1 MSTIHDAEDK
11 KKIIKDLVTK
21 SIKKGGFIT
30 FDDINDK
37 LSDENFSSDFIEDAI
52 SLLQDSGINVLES
65 SEDEED
71 IPSNSDDSK
80 LDDDDT
86 SPNVTATLVQNDD
99 PVRIYLQDMSSVKLL
114 SRADEIEIA
123 KKIESEKHNMLRTI
137 IETSVTLKVIK
148 VWRDDLSN
156 GALLLREIIDLDAI
170 YNSDFNVVPKEES
183 EESEESA
190 EDVEDSKD
198 ISEDAEYC
206 SDDEKDG
213 DNEDISSV
221 NLNVSIL
228 EMESD
233 LLPKVIVALDEV
245 ITLTNEAL
253 ILRTNSKNFSN
264 ELENLYN
271 QIWSIALQIKLSDA
285 AVARITQELYKI
297 NRSVT
302 LEEANLIAEAR
313 KYNIDRESF
322 YKVYDDVLLKHELK
336 KISLLKIN
344 ENQSSFTGELKN
356 KFLRFI
362 DDNSEHIASTLNG
375 IKQHIQEDNVQEFK
389 ELIKRIQK
397 HEREVSEAKQEMI
410 KANLRLVVS
419 IAKKYSKRGLDLL
432 DLIQEGNIGL
442 MKAVDKFDYKRGYKF
457 STYGTWW
464 VRQSI
469 TRAIPEQS
477 KVVRIPVHM
486 VEIISKINRALR
498 KMTHE
503 MGREPTLE
511 ELSVEL
517 TMPLERI
524 RKVMKIARDPV
535 SLEAPTGKDDSSTFG
550 DCIEDKRVSRPE
562 DAAILADLRGITTNV
577 LATLTP
583 KEERILRMR
592 FGLGKDGKEHT
603 LEEVGKIFNVTP
615 NQLDAVIKHHPDIGK
630 EDLFCIIIGGNDVM
644 VATAYDN
651 TKAEE
656 VLEQA
661 VSEICNALKV
671 LNEHGVKHV
680 VVANAP
686 EVGLIPAFNRD
697 EEAREL
703 ATKLT
708 ESFNAK
714 LAKGL
719 DYMKKSTN
727 LEIKAFDLNSKM
739 RTLYT
744 SLKAQSVVRNFQ
756 YNKPEKR
763 TLLNNDS
770 YNQGA

>member
-1 MSTIHDAEDK
+1 MSIINDAEDK
-11 KKIIKDLVTK
+11 KKIIRDLVTK

-37 LSDENFSSDFIEDAI
+37 LSDENFSSDFIDDAI

-86 SPNVTATLVQNDD
+86 LPNVTATLVQNDD

-123 KKIESEKHNMLRTI
+123 KKIESEKHNMLRAI

-148 VWRDDLSN
+148 VWRDDLSG

-170 YNSDFNVVPKEES
+170 YNSDFNVVAK

-190 EDVEDSKD
+190 EDIEGYKD
-198 ISEDAEYC
+198 ISEDAKDDEYC
-206 SDDEKDG
+206 VGDGEKGDDEKES
-213 DNEDISSV
+213 DNEDINSAS
-221 NLNVSIL
+221 LNVSIL

-233 LLPKVIVALDEV
+233 LLPKVIVALDEI
-245 ITLTNEAL
+245 ITLANEAL
-253 ILRTNSKNFSN
+253 VLRKNSKDSSD
-264 ELENLYN
+264 ELESLYN

-285 AVARITQELYKI
+285 AIARITQELYKI
-297 NRSVT
+297 NRSIT
-302 LEEANLIAEAR
+302 LDEANLIAEAR

-322 YKVYDDVLLKHELK
+322 YKIYDDVLLKHESK
-336 KISLLKIN
+336 EISLLKIN

-362 DDNSEHIASTLNG
+362 DDNSEYIASALNG
-375 IKQHIQEDNVQEFK
+375 IKHYIQEDNVQEFK
-389 ELIKRIQK
+389 ELIRRIQK

-464 VRQSI
+464 IRQSI

-503 MGREPTLE
+503 MGKEPTLE

-603 LEEVGKIFNVTP
+603 LEEVGKIFNVTRERIR
-615 NQLDAVIKHHPDIGK
+615 QIEAKALRKLKHP
-630 EDLFCIIIGGNDVM
+630 
-644 VATAYDN
+644 
-651 TKAEE
+651 
-656 VLEQA
+656 
-661 VSEICNALKV
+661 S
-671 LNEHGVKHV
+671 
-680 VVANAP
+680 
-686 EVGLIPAFNRD
+686 R
-697 EEAREL
+697 AR
-703 ATKLT
+703 KLRG
-708 ESFNAK
+708 F
-714 LAKGL
+714 
-719 DYMKKSTN
+719 
-727 LEIKAFDLNSKM
+727 F
-739 RTLYT
+739 
-744 SLKAQSVVRNFQ
+744 
-756 YNKPEKR
+756 
-763 TLLNNDS
+763 
-770 YNQGA
+770 

>member
-1 MSTIHDAEDK
+1 MSTINDAEDK

-37 LSDENFSSDFIEDAI
+37 LSDENFSSDFIDDAI

-123 KKIESEKHNMLRTI
+123 KKIESEKHNMLRAI

-190 EDVEDSKD
+190 EDVEDSED
-198 ISEDAEYC
+198 VSEDAEYC
-206 SDDEKDG
+206 SDDEKDSKKSDDEKDG
-213 DNEDISSV
+213 NNEDISSV

-233 LLPKVIVALDEV
+233 LLPKVIVALDEI

-253 ILRTNSKNFSN
+253 ILRKNSKNFSN

-297 NRSVT
+297 NRSIT

-313 KYNIDRESF
+313 KYDIDRESF

-362 DDNSEHIASTLNG
+362 DNNSEHIASTLNG

-603 LEEVGKIFNVTP
+603 LEEVGKIFNVTRERIR
-615 NQLDAVIKHHPDIGK
+615 QIEAKALRKLKHP
-630 EDLFCIIIGGNDVM
+630 
-644 VATAYDN
+644 
-651 TKAEE
+651 
-656 VLEQA
+656 
-661 VSEICNALKV
+661 S
-671 LNEHGVKHV
+671 
-680 VVANAP
+680 
-686 EVGLIPAFNRD
+686 R
-697 EEAREL
+697 AR
-703 ATKLT
+703 KLRG
-708 ESFNAK
+708 F
-714 LAKGL
+714 
-719 DYMKKSTN
+719 
-727 LEIKAFDLNSKM
+727 F
-739 RTLYT
+739 
-744 SLKAQSVVRNFQ
+744 
-756 YNKPEKR
+756 
-763 TLLNNDS
+763 
-770 YNQGA
+770 

>member
-1 MSTIHDAEDK
+1 MSTINDAEDK
-11 KKIIKDLVTK
+11 KKIIKGLVTK

-37 LSDENFSSDFIEDAI
+37 LSDENFSSDFIDDAI

-123 KKIESEKHNMLRTI
+123 KKIESEKHNMLRAI

-190 EDVEDSKD
+190 EDVEDSED
-198 ISEDAEYC
+198 VSEDAEYC
-206 SDDEKDG
+206 SDDEKDSKKSDDEKDG
-213 DNEDISSV
+213 NNEDISSV

-233 LLPKVIVALDEV
+233 LLPKVIVALDEI

-253 ILRTNSKNFSN
+253 ILRKNSKNFSN

-297 NRSVT
+297 NRSIT

-313 KYNIDRESF
+313 KYDIDRESF

-603 LEEVGKIFNVTP
+603 LEEVGKIFNVTRERIR
-615 NQLDAVIKHHPDIGK
+615 QIEAKALRKLKHP
-630 EDLFCIIIGGNDVM
+630 
-644 VATAYDN
+644 
-651 TKAEE
+651 
-656 VLEQA
+656 
-661 VSEICNALKV
+661 S
-671 LNEHGVKHV
+671 
-680 VVANAP
+680 
-686 EVGLIPAFNRD
+686 R
-697 EEAREL
+697 AR
-703 ATKLT
+703 KLRG
-708 ESFNAK
+708 F
-714 LAKGL
+714 
-719 DYMKKSTN
+719 
-727 LEIKAFDLNSKM
+727 F
-739 RTLYT
+739 
-744 SLKAQSVVRNFQ
+744 
-756 YNKPEKR
+756 
-763 TLLNNDS
+763 
-770 YNQGA
+770 

>member
-1 MSTIHDAEDK
+1 MSTINDAEDK
-11 KKIIKDLVTK
+11 KKIIRDLVTK
-21 SIKKGGFIT
+21 SIKKGGFVT

-37 LSDENFSSDFIEDAI
+37 LSDENFSSDFIDDAI

-71 IPSNSDDSK
+71 IPANGDDSK

-86 SPNVTATLVQNDD
+86 SPSVTATLVQNDD

-123 KKIESEKHNMLRTI
+123 KKIESEKHNMLRAI

-148 VWRDDLSN
+148 VWRDDLSS

-183 EESEESA
+183 KESA
-190 EDVEDSKD
+190 EDVEDSED
-198 ISEDAEYC
+198 VSEDAEYC
-206 SDDEKDG
+206 SDDEKDSKKSDDEKDG
-213 DNEDISSV
+213 DNEDINSA

-233 LLPKVIVALDEV
+233 LLPKVIVALDEI

-253 ILRTNSKNFSN
+253 VLRKNSKDSSD
-264 ELENLYN
+264 ELENLYS

-297 NRSVT
+297 NRSIT

-375 IKQHIQEDNVQEFK
+375 IKQHIQEDSVQEFK
-389 ELIKRIQK
+389 ELIRRIQK

-603 LEEVGKIFNVTP
+603 LEEVGKIFNVTRERIR
-615 NQLDAVIKHHPDIGK
+615 QIEAKALRKLKHP
-630 EDLFCIIIGGNDVM
+630 
-644 VATAYDN
+644 
-651 TKAEE
+651 
-656 VLEQA
+656 
-661 VSEICNALKV
+661 S
-671 LNEHGVKHV
+671 
-680 VVANAP
+680 
-686 EVGLIPAFNRD
+686 R
-697 EEAREL
+697 AR
-703 ATKLT
+703 KLRG
-708 ESFNAK
+708 F
-714 LAKGL
+714 
-719 DYMKKSTN
+719 
-727 LEIKAFDLNSKM
+727 F
-739 RTLYT
+739 
-744 SLKAQSVVRNFQ
+744 
-756 YNKPEKR
+756 
-763 TLLNNDS
+763 
-770 YNQGA
+770 

>member
-1 MSTIHDAEDK
+1 MSTINDAEDK

-37 LSDENFSSDFIEDAI
+37 LSDENFSSDFIDDAI

-123 KKIESEKHNMLRTI
+123 KKIESEKHNMLRAI

-190 EDVEDSKD
+190 EDVEDSED
-198 ISEDAEYC
+198 VSEDAEYC
-206 SDDEKDG
+206 SDDEKDSKKSDDEKDG
-213 DNEDISSV
+213 NNEDISSV

-233 LLPKVIVALDEV
+233 LLPKVIVALDEI

-253 ILRTNSKNFSN
+253 ILRKNSKNFSN

-297 NRSVT
+297 NRSIT
-302 LEEANLIAEAR
+302 LEETNLIAEAR
-313 KYNIDRESF
+313 KYDIDRESF

-603 LEEVGKIFNVTP
+603 LEEVGKIFNVTRERIR
-615 NQLDAVIKHHPDIGK
+615 QIEAKALRKLKHP
-630 EDLFCIIIGGNDVM
+630 
-644 VATAYDN
+644 
-651 TKAEE
+651 
-656 VLEQA
+656 
-661 VSEICNALKV
+661 S
-671 LNEHGVKHV
+671 
-680 VVANAP
+680 
-686 EVGLIPAFNRD
+686 R
-697 EEAREL
+697 AR
-703 ATKLT
+703 KLRG
-708 ESFNAK
+708 F
-714 LAKGL
+714 
-719 DYMKKSTN
+719 
-727 LEIKAFDLNSKM
+727 F
-739 RTLYT
+739 
-744 SLKAQSVVRNFQ
+744 
-756 YNKPEKR
+756 
-763 TLLNNDS
+763 
-770 YNQGA
+770 

>member
-1 MSTIHDAEDK
+1 MSTINDAEDK

-37 LSDENFSSDFIEDAI
+37 LSDENFSSDFIDDAI

-123 KKIESEKHNMLRTI
+123 KKIESEKHNMLRAI

-156 GALLLREIIDLDAI
+156 GALLLREIIDLDAM

-190 EDVEDSKD
+190 EDVEDSED
-198 ISEDAEYC
+198 VSEDAEYC

-213 DNEDISSV
+213 NNEDISSV

-233 LLPKVIVALDEV
+233 LLPKVIVALDEI

-253 ILRTNSKNFSN
+253 ILRKNSKNFSN

-297 NRSVT
+297 NRSIT

-313 KYNIDRESF
+313 KYDIDRESF

-362 DDNSEHIASTLNG
+362 DDKSEHIASTLNG

-477 KVVRIPVHM
+477 KGVRIPVHM

-603 LEEVGKIFNVTP
+603 LEEVGKIFNVTRERIR
-615 NQLDAVIKHHPDIGK
+615 QIEAKELRKLKH
-630 EDLFCIIIGGNDVM
+630 
-644 VATAYDN
+644 
-651 TKAEE
+651 
-656 VLEQA
+656 Q
-661 VSEICNALKV
+661 S
-671 LNEHGVKHV
+671 
-680 VVANAP
+680 
-686 EVGLIPAFNRD
+686 R
-697 EEAREL
+697 AR
-703 ATKLT
+703 KLRG
-708 ESFNAK
+708 F
-714 LAKGL
+714 
-719 DYMKKSTN
+719 
-727 LEIKAFDLNSKM
+727 F
-739 RTLYT
+739 
-744 SLKAQSVVRNFQ
+744 
-756 YNKPEKR
+756 
-763 TLLNNDS
+763 
-770 YNQGA
+770 

>member
-1 MSTIHDAEDK
+1 MSTINDAEDK

-37 LSDENFSSDFIEDAI
+37 LSDENFSSDFIDDTI

-123 KKIESEKHNMLRTI
+123 KKIESEKHNMLRAI

-190 EDVEDSKD
+190 EDVEDSED
-198 ISEDAEYC
+198 VSEDAEYC

-213 DNEDISSV
+213 NNEDISSV

-253 ILRTNSKNFSN
+253 ILRKNSKNFSN

-285 AVARITQELYKI
+285 SVARITQELYKI

-336 KISLLKIN
+336 EISLLKIN

-375 IKQHIQEDNVQEFK
+375 IKQHIQKDNVQEFK
-389 ELIKRIQK
+389 ELIRRIQK

-603 LEEVGKIFNVTP
+603 LEEVGKIFNVTRERIR
-615 NQLDAVIKHHPDIGK
+615 QIEAKALRKLKHP
-630 EDLFCIIIGGNDVM
+630 
-644 VATAYDN
+644 
-651 TKAEE
+651 
-656 VLEQA
+656 
-661 VSEICNALKV
+661 S
-671 LNEHGVKHV
+671 
-680 VVANAP
+680 
-686 EVGLIPAFNRD
+686 R
-697 EEAREL
+697 AR
-703 ATKLT
+703 KLRG
-708 ESFNAK
+708 F
-714 LAKGL
+714 
-719 DYMKKSTN
+719 
-727 LEIKAFDLNSKM
+727 F
-739 RTLYT
+739 
-744 SLKAQSVVRNFQ
+744 
-756 YNKPEKR
+756 
-763 TLLNNDS
+763 
-770 YNQGA
+770 

>member
-1 MSTIHDAEDK
+1 MSTINDAEDK

-37 LSDENFSSDFIEDAI
+37 LSDENFSSDFIDDAI

-123 KKIESEKHNMLRTI
+123 KKIESEKHNMLRAI

-190 EDVEDSKD
+190 EDVEDSED
-198 ISEDAEYC
+198 VSEDAEYC
-206 SDDEKDG
+206 SDDEKDSKKSDDEKDG
-213 DNEDISSV
+213 NNEDISSV

-233 LLPKVIVALDEV
+233 LLPKVIVALDEI

-253 ILRTNSKNFSN
+253 ILRKNSKNFSN

-297 NRSVT
+297 NRSIT

-313 KYNIDRESF
+313 KYDIDRESF

-524 RKVMKIARDPV
+524 RKVMKITRDPV

-603 LEEVGKIFNVTP
+603 LEEVGKIFNVTRERIR
-615 NQLDAVIKHHPDIGK
+615 QIEAKALRKLKHP
-630 EDLFCIIIGGNDVM
+630 
-644 VATAYDN
+644 
-651 TKAEE
+651 
-656 VLEQA
+656 
-661 VSEICNALKV
+661 S
-671 LNEHGVKHV
+671 
-680 VVANAP
+680 
-686 EVGLIPAFNRD
+686 R
-697 EEAREL
+697 AR
-703 ATKLT
+703 KLRG
-708 ESFNAK
+708 F
-714 LAKGL
+714 
-719 DYMKKSTN
+719 
-727 LEIKAFDLNSKM
+727 F
-739 RTLYT
+739 
-744 SLKAQSVVRNFQ
+744 
-756 YNKPEKR
+756 
-763 TLLNNDS
+763 
-770 YNQGA
+770 

>member
-30 FDDINDK
+30 FDDVNDK
-37 LSDENFSSDFIEDAI
+37 LSDENFSSDFIDDAI

-71 IPSNSDDSK
+71 IPSSSDDSK
-80 LDDDDT
+80 LDDDDI

-123 KKIESEKHNMLRTI
+123 KKIESEKHNMLRAI

-206 SDDEKDG
+206 SDDEKDSKKSDDEKDG
-213 DNEDISSV
+213 NNEDISSV

-253 ILRTNSKNFSN
+253 ILRKNSKNFSN

-336 KISLLKIN
+336 EISLLKIN

-389 ELIKRIQK
+389 ELIRRIQK

-603 LEEVGKIFNVTP
+603 LEEVGKIFNVTRERIR
-615 NQLDAVIKHHPDIGK
+615 QIEAKALRKLKHP
-630 EDLFCIIIGGNDVM
+630 
-644 VATAYDN
+644 
-651 TKAEE
+651 
-656 VLEQA
+656 
-661 VSEICNALKV
+661 S
-671 LNEHGVKHV
+671 
-680 VVANAP
+680 
-686 EVGLIPAFNRD
+686 R
-697 EEAREL
+697 AR
-703 ATKLT
+703 KLRG
-708 ESFNAK
+708 F
-714 LAKGL
+714 
-719 DYMKKSTN
+719 
-727 LEIKAFDLNSKM
+727 F
-739 RTLYT
+739 
-744 SLKAQSVVRNFQ
+744 
-756 YNKPEKR
+756 
-763 TLLNNDS
+763 
-770 YNQGA
+770 

>member
-1 MSTIHDAEDK
+1 MSTINDAEDK
-11 KKIIKDLVTK
+11 KKIIRDLVTK
-21 SIKKGGFIT
+21 SIKKGGFVT

-37 LSDENFSSDFIEDAI
+37 LSDENFSSDFIDDAI

-123 KKIESEKHNMLRTI
+123 KKIESEKHNMLRAI

-148 VWRDDLSN
+148 VWRDDLSS
-156 GALLLREIIDLDAI
+156 GGLLLREIIDLDAI

-183 EESEESA
+183 EESA
-190 EDVEDSKD
+190 EDVEDSED
-198 ISEDAEYC
+198 VSEDAEYC
-206 SDDEKDG
+206 SDDEKDSKKSDDEKDG
-213 DNEDISSV
+213 DNEDINSA

-233 LLPKVIVALDEV
+233 LLPKVIVALDEI

-253 ILRTNSKNFSN
+253 VLRKNSKDSSD
-264 ELENLYN
+264 ELENLYS

-297 NRSVT
+297 NRSIT

-313 KYNIDRESF
+313 KYDIDRESF

-592 FGLGKDGKEHT
+592 F
-603 LEEVGKIFNVTP
+603 
-615 NQLDAVIKHHPDIGK
+615 
-630 EDLFCIIIGGNDVM
+630 
-644 VATAYDN
+644 
-651 TKAEE
+651 
-656 VLEQA
+656 
-661 VSEICNALKV
+661 AL
-671 LNEHGVKHV
+671 VKM
-680 VVANAP
+680 
-686 EVGLIPAFNRD
+686 GRSIP
-697 EEAREL
+697 
-703 ATKLT
+703 
-708 ESFNAK
+708 
-714 LAKGL
+714 
-719 DYMKKSTN
+719 
-727 LEIKAFDLNSKM
+727 
-739 RTLYT
+739 
-744 SLKAQSVVRNFQ
+744 
-756 YNKPEKR
+756 
-763 TLLNNDS
+763 
-770 YNQGA
+770 

>member
-1 MSTIHDAEDK
+1 MSTINDAEDK

-37 LSDENFSSDFIEDAI
+37 LSDENFSSDFIDDAI

-123 KKIESEKHNMLRTI
+123 KKIESGKHNMLRAI

-156 GALLLREIIDLDAI
+156 GALLLREIIDLDAM

-190 EDVEDSKD
+190 EDVEDSED
-198 ISEDAEYC
+198 VSEDAEYC

-213 DNEDISSV
+213 NNEDISSV

-233 LLPKVIVALDEV
+233 LLPKVIVALDEI

-253 ILRTNSKNFSN
+253 ILRKNSKNFSN

-297 NRSVT
+297 NRSIT

-313 KYNIDRESF
+313 KYDIDRESF

-362 DDNSEHIASTLNG
+362 DDKSEHIASTLNG

-442 MKAVDKFDYKRGYKF
+442 MEAVDKFDYKRGYKF

-603 LEEVGKIFNVTP
+603 LEEVGKIFNVTRERIR
-615 NQLDAVIKHHPDIGK
+615 QIEAKALRKLKHP
-630 EDLFCIIIGGNDVM
+630 
-644 VATAYDN
+644 
-651 TKAEE
+651 
-656 VLEQA
+656 
-661 VSEICNALKV
+661 S
-671 LNEHGVKHV
+671 
-680 VVANAP
+680 
-686 EVGLIPAFNRD
+686 R
-697 EEAREL
+697 AR
-703 ATKLT
+703 KLRG
-708 ESFNAK
+708 F
-714 LAKGL
+714 
-719 DYMKKSTN
+719 
-727 LEIKAFDLNSKM
+727 F
-739 RTLYT
+739 
-744 SLKAQSVVRNFQ
+744 
-756 YNKPEKR
+756 
-763 TLLNNDS
+763 
-770 YNQGA
+770 

>member
-1 MSTIHDAEDK
+1 D
-11 KKIIKDLVTK
+11 
-21 SIKKGGFIT
+21 
-30 FDDINDK
+30 
-37 LSDENFSSDFIEDAI
+37 DAI

-80 LDDDDT
+80 LDDDDI

-123 KKIESEKHNMLRTI
+123 KKIESEKHNMLRAI

-148 VWRDDLSN
+148 VWRDDLSS

-183 EESEESA
+183 EESA
-190 EDVEDSKD
+190 EDVEDSED
-198 ISEDAEYC
+198 VSEDAEYC
-206 SDDEKDG
+206 SDDEKDSKRSDDEKDG
-213 DNEDISSV
+213 DNEDINSA

-233 LLPKVIVALDEV
+233 LLPKVIVALDEI

-253 ILRTNSKNFSN
+253 VLRKNSKDSSD
-264 ELENLYN
+264 ELENLYS

-297 NRSVT
+297 NRSIT

-313 KYNIDRESF
+313 KYDIDRESF
-322 YKVYDDVLLKHELK
+322 YKVYDDMLLKHELK

-344 ENQSSFTGELKN
+344 ENQPSFTGELKN

-389 ELIKRIQK
+389 ELIRRIQK

-442 MKAVDKFDYKRGYKF
+442 IKAVDKFDYKRGYKF

-603 LEEVGKIFNVTP
+603 LEEVGKTFNVTRERIR
-615 NQLDAVIKHHPDIGK
+615 QIEAKALRKLKHP
-630 EDLFCIIIGGNDVM
+630 
-644 VATAYDN
+644 
-651 TKAEE
+651 
-656 VLEQA
+656 
-661 VSEICNALKV
+661 S
-671 LNEHGVKHV
+671 
-680 VVANAP
+680 
-686 EVGLIPAFNRD
+686 R
-697 EEAREL
+697 AR
-703 ATKLT
+703 KLRG
-708 ESFNAK
+708 F
-714 LAKGL
+714 
-719 DYMKKSTN
+719 
-727 LEIKAFDLNSKM
+727 F
-739 RTLYT
+739 
-744 SLKAQSVVRNFQ
+744 
-756 YNKPEKR
+756 
-763 TLLNNDS
+763 
-770 YNQGA
+770 

>member
-1 MSTIHDAEDK
+1 MSTINDAEDK

-37 LSDENFSSDFIEDAI
+37 LSDENFSSDFIDDAI

-123 KKIESEKHNMLRTI
+123 KKIESEKHNMLRAI

-156 GALLLREIIDLDAI
+156 GALLLREIIDLDAM

-190 EDVEDSKD
+190 EDVEDSED
-198 ISEDAEYC
+198 VSEDAEYC

-213 DNEDISSV
+213 NNEDISSV

-233 LLPKVIVALDEV
+233 LLPKVIVALDEI

-253 ILRTNSKNFSN
+253 ILRKNSKNFSN

-297 NRSVT
+297 NRSIT

-313 KYNIDRESF
+313 KYDIDRESF

-603 LEEVGKIFNVTP
+603 LEEVGKIFNVTRERIR
-615 NQLDAVIKHHPDIGK
+615 QIEAKALRKLKHP
-630 EDLFCIIIGGNDVM
+630 
-644 VATAYDN
+644 
-651 TKAEE
+651 
-656 VLEQA
+656 
-661 VSEICNALKV
+661 S
-671 LNEHGVKHV
+671 
-680 VVANAP
+680 
-686 EVGLIPAFNRD
+686 R
-697 EEAREL
+697 AR
-703 ATKLT
+703 KLRG
-708 ESFNAK
+708 F
-714 LAKGL
+714 
-719 DYMKKSTN
+719 
-727 LEIKAFDLNSKM
+727 F
-739 RTLYT
+739 
-744 SLKAQSVVRNFQ
+744 
-756 YNKPEKR
+756 
-763 TLLNNDS
+763 
-770 YNQGA
+770 

>member
-1 MSTIHDAEDK
+1 MSTINDAEDK

-37 LSDENFSSDFIEDAI
+37 LSDENFSSDFIDDAI

-123 KKIESEKHNMLRTI
+123 KKIESEKHNMLRAI

-190 EDVEDSKD
+190 EDVEDSENV
-198 ISEDAEYC
+198 SEDAEYC
-206 SDDEKDG
+206 SDDEKDSKKSDDEKDG
-213 DNEDISSV
+213 NNEDISSV

-233 LLPKVIVALDEV
+233 LLPKVMVALDEI

-253 ILRTNSKNFSN
+253 ILRKNSKNFSN

-297 NRSVT
+297 NRSIT

-313 KYNIDRESF
+313 KYDMDRESF

-603 LEEVGKIFNVTP
+603 LEEVGKIFNVTRERIR
-615 NQLDAVIKHHPDIGK
+615 QIEAKALRKLKHP
-630 EDLFCIIIGGNDVM
+630 
-644 VATAYDN
+644 
-651 TKAEE
+651 
-656 VLEQA
+656 
-661 VSEICNALKV
+661 S
-671 LNEHGVKHV
+671 
-680 VVANAP
+680 
-686 EVGLIPAFNRD
+686 R
-697 EEAREL
+697 AR
-703 ATKLT
+703 KLRG
-708 ESFNAK
+708 F
-714 LAKGL
+714 
-719 DYMKKSTN
+719 
-727 LEIKAFDLNSKM
+727 F
-739 RTLYT
+739 
-744 SLKAQSVVRNFQ
+744 
-756 YNKPEKR
+756 
-763 TLLNNDS
+763 
-770 YNQGA
+770 

>member
-1 MSTIHDAEDK
+1 MSTINDAEDK

-37 LSDENFSSDFIEDAI
+37 LSDENFSSDFIDDAI

-123 KKIESEKHNMLRTI
+123 KKIESEKHNMLRAI

-190 EDVEDSKD
+190 EDVEDSED
-198 ISEDAEYC
+198 VSEDAEYC
-206 SDDEKDG
+206 SDDEKDSKKSDDEKDSKKSDDEKDG
-213 DNEDISSV
+213 NNEDISSV

-233 LLPKVIVALDEV
+233 LLPKVIVALDEI

-253 ILRTNSKNFSN
+253 ILRKNSKNFSN

-297 NRSVT
+297 NRSIT

-313 KYNIDRESF
+313 KYDIDRESF

-603 LEEVGKIFNVTP
+603 LEEVGKIFNVTRERIR
-615 NQLDAVIKHHPDIGK
+615 QIEAKALRKLKHP
-630 EDLFCIIIGGNDVM
+630 
-644 VATAYDN
+644 
-651 TKAEE
+651 
-656 VLEQA
+656 
-661 VSEICNALKV
+661 S
-671 LNEHGVKHV
+671 
-680 VVANAP
+680 
-686 EVGLIPAFNRD
+686 R
-697 EEAREL
+697 AR
-703 ATKLT
+703 KLRG
-708 ESFNAK
+708 F
-714 LAKGL
+714 
-719 DYMKKSTN
+719 
-727 LEIKAFDLNSKM
+727 F
-739 RTLYT
+739 
-744 SLKAQSVVRNFQ
+744 
-756 YNKPEKR
+756 
-763 TLLNNDS
+763 
-770 YNQGA
+770 

>member
-1 MSTIHDAEDK
+1 MSTINDAEDK
-11 KKIIKDLVTK
+11 KKIIRDLVTK
-21 SIKKGGFIT
+21 SIKKGGFVT

-37 LSDENFSSDFIEDAI
+37 LSDENFSSDFIDDAI

-71 IPSNSDDSK
+71 VPSNSDDSK

-123 KKIESEKHNMLRTI
+123 KKIESEKHNMLRAI

-148 VWRDDLSN
+148 VWRDDLSS
-156 GALLLREIIDLDAI
+156 GALLLREIIALDAI

-183 EESEESA
+183 EESA
-190 EDVEDSKD
+190 EDVEDSED
-198 ISEDAEYC
+198 VSEDAEYC
-206 SDDEKDG
+206 SDDEKDSKKSDDEKDG

-233 LLPKVIVALDEV
+233 LLPKVIVALDEI

-253 ILRTNSKNFSN
+253 ILRKNSKNFSN
-264 ELENLYN
+264 ELEILYN
-271 QIWSIALQIKLSDA
+271 QIWSMALQIKLSDA

-297 NRSVT
+297 NRSIT
-302 LEEANLIAEAR
+302 LDEANLIAEAR
-313 KYNIDRESF
+313 KYDINRESF

-336 KISLLKIN
+336 EISLLKIN
-344 ENQSSFTGELKN
+344 ENQSSFTGESKN

-389 ELIKRIQK
+389 ELIRRIQK

-603 LEEVGKIFNVTP
+603 LEEVGKIFNVTRERIR
-615 NQLDAVIKHHPDIGK
+615 QIEAKALRKLKHP
-630 EDLFCIIIGGNDVM
+630 
-644 VATAYDN
+644 
-651 TKAEE
+651 
-656 VLEQA
+656 
-661 VSEICNALKV
+661 S
-671 LNEHGVKHV
+671 
-680 VVANAP
+680 
-686 EVGLIPAFNRD
+686 R
-697 EEAREL
+697 AR
-703 ATKLT
+703 KLRG
-708 ESFNAK
+708 F
-714 LAKGL
+714 
-719 DYMKKSTN
+719 
-727 LEIKAFDLNSKM
+727 F
-739 RTLYT
+739 
-744 SLKAQSVVRNFQ
+744 
-756 YNKPEKR
+756 
-763 TLLNNDS
+763 
-770 YNQGA
+770 

>member
-1 MSTIHDAEDK
+1 MSTINDAEDK

-37 LSDENFSSDFIEDAI
+37 LSDENFSSDFIDDAI

-123 KKIESEKHNMLRTI
+123 KKIESEKHNMLRAI

-190 EDVEDSKD
+190 EDVEDSED
-198 ISEDAEYC
+198 VSEDAEYC
-206 SDDEKDG
+206 SDDEKDSKKSDDEKDG
-213 DNEDISSV
+213 NNEDISSV

-233 LLPKVIVALDEV
+233 LLPKVIVALDEI

-253 ILRTNSKNFSN
+253 ILRKNSKNFSN

-297 NRSVT
+297 NRSIT

-313 KYNIDRESF
+313 KYDIDRESF

-432 DLIQEGNIGL
+432 DLVQEGNIGL

-603 LEEVGKIFNVTP
+603 LEEVGKIFNVTRERIR
-615 NQLDAVIKHHPDIGK
+615 QIEAKALRKLKHP
-630 EDLFCIIIGGNDVM
+630 
-644 VATAYDN
+644 
-651 TKAEE
+651 
-656 VLEQA
+656 
-661 VSEICNALKV
+661 S
-671 LNEHGVKHV
+671 
-680 VVANAP
+680 
-686 EVGLIPAFNRD
+686 R
-697 EEAREL
+697 AR
-703 ATKLT
+703 KLRG
-708 ESFNAK
+708 F
-714 LAKGL
+714 
-719 DYMKKSTN
+719 
-727 LEIKAFDLNSKM
+727 F
-739 RTLYT
+739 
-744 SLKAQSVVRNFQ
+744 
-756 YNKPEKR
+756 
-763 TLLNNDS
+763 
-770 YNQGA
+770 

>member
-1 MSTIHDAEDK
+1 MSTINDAEDK

-37 LSDENFSSDFIEDAI
+37 LSDENFSSDFIDDAT

-123 KKIESEKHNMLRTI
+123 KKIESEKHNMLRAI

-190 EDVEDSKD
+190 EDVEDSED
-198 ISEDAEYC
+198 VSEDAEYC
-206 SDDEKDG
+206 SDDEKDSKKSDDEKDG
-213 DNEDISSV
+213 NNEDISSV

-233 LLPKVIVALDEV
+233 LLPKVIVALDEI

-253 ILRTNSKNFSN
+253 ILRKNSKNFSN

-271 QIWSIALQIKLSDA
+271 QVWSIALQIKLSDA

-297 NRSVT
+297 NRSIT

-313 KYNIDRESF
+313 KYDIDRESF

-603 LEEVGKIFNVTP
+603 LEEVGKIFNVTRERIR
-615 NQLDAVIKHHPDIGK
+615 QIEAKALRKLKHP
-630 EDLFCIIIGGNDVM
+630 
-644 VATAYDN
+644 
-651 TKAEE
+651 
-656 VLEQA
+656 
-661 VSEICNALKV
+661 S
-671 LNEHGVKHV
+671 
-680 VVANAP
+680 
-686 EVGLIPAFNRD
+686 R
-697 EEAREL
+697 AR
-703 ATKLT
+703 KLRG
-708 ESFNAK
+708 F
-714 LAKGL
+714 
-719 DYMKKSTN
+719 
-727 LEIKAFDLNSKM
+727 F
-739 RTLYT
+739 
-744 SLKAQSVVRNFQ
+744 
-756 YNKPEKR
+756 
-763 TLLNNDS
+763 
-770 YNQGA
+770 

>member
-1 MSTIHDAEDK
+1 MSTINDAEDK

-37 LSDENFSSDFIEDAI
+37 LSDENFSSDFIDDAI

-123 KKIESEKHNMLRTI
+123 KKIESEKHNMLRAI

-156 GALLLREIIDLDAI
+156 GALLLREIIDLDAM

-190 EDVEDSKD
+190 EDVEDSED
-198 ISEDAEYC
+198 VSEDAEYC

-213 DNEDISSV
+213 NNEDISSV

-233 LLPKVIVALDEV
+233 LLPKGIVALDEI
-245 ITLTNEAL
+245 ITLTNEAV
-253 ILRTNSKNFSN
+253 ILRKNSKNFSN

-297 NRSVT
+297 NRSIT

-313 KYNIDRESF
+313 KYDIDRESF

-362 DDNSEHIASTLNG
+362 DDKSEHIASTLNG

-464 VRQSI
+464 GRQSI

-592 FGLGKDGKEHT
+592 FGLGKEGKEHT
-603 LEEVGKIFNVTP
+603 LEEVGKIFNVTRERIR
-615 NQLDAVIKHHPDIGK
+615 QIEAKALRKLKHP
-630 EDLFCIIIGGNDVM
+630 
-644 VATAYDN
+644 
-651 TKAEE
+651 
-656 VLEQA
+656 
-661 VSEICNALKV
+661 S
-671 LNEHGVKHV
+671 
-680 VVANAP
+680 
-686 EVGLIPAFNRD
+686 R
-697 EEAREL
+697 AR
-703 ATKLT
+703 KLRG
-708 ESFNAK
+708 F
-714 LAKGL
+714 
-719 DYMKKSTN
+719 
-727 LEIKAFDLNSKM
+727 F
-739 RTLYT
+739 
-744 SLKAQSVVRNFQ
+744 
-756 YNKPEKR
+756 
-763 TLLNNDS
+763 
-770 YNQGA
+770 

>member
-1 MSTIHDAEDK
+1 MSTINDAEDK

-37 LSDENFSSDFIEDAI
+37 LSDENFSSDSIDDAI

-123 KKIESEKHNMLRTI
+123 KKIESGKHNMLRAI

-190 EDVEDSKD
+190 EDVEDSED
-198 ISEDAEYC
+198 VSEDAEYC
-206 SDDEKDG
+206 SDDEKDSKKSDDEKDG
-213 DNEDISSV
+213 NNEDISSV

-233 LLPKVIVALDEV
+233 LLPKVIVALDEI

-253 ILRTNSKNFSN
+253 ILRKNSKNFSN

-297 NRSVT
+297 NRSIT

-313 KYNIDRESF
+313 KYDIDRESF

-603 LEEVGKIFNVTP
+603 LEEVGKIFNVTRERIR
-615 NQLDAVIKHHPDIGK
+615 QIEAKALRKLKHP
-630 EDLFCIIIGGNDVM
+630 
-644 VATAYDN
+644 
-651 TKAEE
+651 
-656 VLEQA
+656 
-661 VSEICNALKV
+661 S
-671 LNEHGVKHV
+671 
-680 VVANAP
+680 
-686 EVGLIPAFNRD
+686 R
-697 EEAREL
+697 AR
-703 ATKLT
+703 KLRG
-708 ESFNAK
+708 F
-714 LAKGL
+714 
-719 DYMKKSTN
+719 
-727 LEIKAFDLNSKM
+727 F
-739 RTLYT
+739 
-744 SLKAQSVVRNFQ
+744 
-756 YNKPEKR
+756 
-763 TLLNNDS
+763 
-770 YNQGA
+770 

>member
-1 MSTIHDAEDK
+1 MSTINDAEDK
-11 KKIIKDLVTK
+11 KKIIRDLVTK
-21 SIKKGGFIT
+21 SIKKGGFVT

-37 LSDENFSSDFIEDAI
+37 LSDENFSSDFIDDAI

-123 KKIESEKHNMLRTI
+123 KKIESEKHNMLRAI

-148 VWRDDLSN
+148 VWRDDLSS

-183 EESEESA
+183 EESA
-190 EDVEDSKD
+190 EDVEDSED
-198 ISEDAEYC
+198 VSEDAEC
-206 SDDEKDG
+206 CSDDEKDSKKSDDEKDG
-213 DNEDISSV
+213 DNEDISSI

-253 ILRTNSKNFSN
+253 ILRKNSKNFSN

-271 QIWSIALQIKLSDA
+271 QVWSIALQIKLSDA
-285 AVARITQELYKI
+285 AVTRITQELYKI
-297 NRSVT
+297 NRSIT

-313 KYNIDRESF
+313 KYDIDRESF

-362 DDNSEHIASTLNG
+362 DNNSEHIASTLNG
-375 IKQHIQEDNVQEFK
+375 IKQHVQEDSVQEFK

-562 DAAILADLRGITTNV
+562 DAAILTDLRGITTNV

-603 LEEVGKIFNVTP
+603 LEEVGKIFNVTRERIR
-615 NQLDAVIKHHPDIGK
+615 QIEAKALRKLKHP
-630 EDLFCIIIGGNDVM
+630 
-644 VATAYDN
+644 
-651 TKAEE
+651 
-656 VLEQA
+656 
-661 VSEICNALKV
+661 S
-671 LNEHGVKHV
+671 
-680 VVANAP
+680 
-686 EVGLIPAFNRD
+686 R
-697 EEAREL
+697 AR
-703 ATKLT
+703 KLRG
-708 ESFNAK
+708 F
-714 LAKGL
+714 
-719 DYMKKSTN
+719 
-727 LEIKAFDLNSKM
+727 F
-739 RTLYT
+739 
-744 SLKAQSVVRNFQ
+744 
-756 YNKPEKR
+756 
-763 TLLNNDS
+763 
-770 YNQGA
+770 

>member
-1 MSTIHDAEDK
+1 MSTINDAEDK

-37 LSDENFSSDFIEDAI
+37 LSDENFSSDLIDDAI

-123 KKIESEKHNMLRTI
+123 KKIESEKHNMLRAI

-190 EDVEDSKD
+190 EDVEDSED
-198 ISEDAEYC
+198 VSEDAEYC
-206 SDDEKDG
+206 SDDEKDSKKSDDEKDG
-213 DNEDISSV
+213 NNEDISSV

-233 LLPKVIVALDEV
+233 LLPKVIVALDEI

-253 ILRTNSKNFSN
+253 ILRKNSKNFSN

-297 NRSVT
+297 NRSIT

-313 KYNIDRESF
+313 KYDIDRESF

-362 DDNSEHIASTLNG
+362 DNNSEHIASTLNG

-603 LEEVGKIFNVTP
+603 LEEVGKIFNVTRERIR
-615 NQLDAVIKHHPDIGK
+615 QIEAKALRKLKHP
-630 EDLFCIIIGGNDVM
+630 
-644 VATAYDN
+644 
-651 TKAEE
+651 
-656 VLEQA
+656 
-661 VSEICNALKV
+661 S
-671 LNEHGVKHV
+671 
-680 VVANAP
+680 
-686 EVGLIPAFNRD
+686 R
-697 EEAREL
+697 AR
-703 ATKLT
+703 KLRG
-708 ESFNAK
+708 F
-714 LAKGL
+714 
-719 DYMKKSTN
+719 
-727 LEIKAFDLNSKM
+727 F
-739 RTLYT
+739 
-744 SLKAQSVVRNFQ
+744 
-756 YNKPEKR
+756 
-763 TLLNNDS
+763 
-770 YNQGA
+770 